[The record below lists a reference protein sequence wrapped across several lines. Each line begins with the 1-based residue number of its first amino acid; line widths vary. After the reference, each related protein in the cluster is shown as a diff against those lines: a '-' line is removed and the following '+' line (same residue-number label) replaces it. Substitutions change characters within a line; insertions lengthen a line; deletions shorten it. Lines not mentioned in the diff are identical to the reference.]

1 MKRFLAFIIITAI
14 LLLPLFV
21 EAHGKATH
29 VLGTVTEATND
40 QVTVKTPKGEI
51 VTIYFGANT
60 IFQQNGITLNEA
72 RPKVGN
78 RLIADVAKIK
88 GKLVAEEVKFATAK
102 TK

>member
-1 MKRFLAFIIITAI
+1 MIITI
-14 LLLPLFV
+14 LLMPIFV
-21 EAHGKATH
+21 GAHDSATH

-51 VTIYFGANT
+51 VTIYFGADT

-78 RLIADVAKIK
+78 RLIAEAAKIK

>member
-1 MKRFLAFIIITAI
+1 MERFLAFIIITAI

-21 EAHGKATH
+21 GAHGNATH

-40 QVTVKTPKGEI
+40 QVTVKTPRGEI

-78 RLIADVAKIK
+78 RLIAEAAKIK

>member
-78 RLIADVAKIK
+78 RLIAEAAKIK
-88 GKLVAEEVKFATAK
+88 DKLVAEEVKFATAK

>member
-21 EAHGKATH
+21 GAHGNATH

-51 VTIYFGANT
+51 VTIYFGADT

-78 RLIADVAKIK
+78 RLIAEAAKIK

>member
-1 MKRFLAFIIITAI
+1 MERFLAFIIITAV

-29 VLGTVTEATND
+29 ILGTVAEATND
-40 QVTVKTPKGEI
+40 QITVKTPKGEI
-51 VTIYFGANT
+51 VTIYFGADT

-78 RLIADVAKIK
+78 RLIAEVAIIK

>member
-1 MKRFLAFIIITAI
+1 MERFLAFIIITAI

-21 EAHGKATH
+21 GAHGNATH

-78 RLIADVAKIK
+78 RLIAEAAKIK